1 MNPTMRAIR
10 YHEYGV
16 SRKLVLETIPR
27 SEPGAGEVLARVEFA
42 GVNPIDW
49 KLRSGLYKDFMPVK
63 FPSVSGKDFAG
74 TVEALGSGVSGFS
87 VGQRV
92 FGSANGT
99 YAEFVVAKAS
109 SIAPIPD
116 ALSFEQAASV
126 PLGALTAW
134 HVVEEAG
141 ITAGSSVI
149 VVGAAGGVGMFAVQ
163 FARLK
168 GAAVTG
174 LASAKNLAFVESL
187 GAEAVDYAT
196 AAPASL
202 AGKADLV
209 IDTAGGTALEDAYSL
224 VRRGGTLLSTAGT
237 PNAQRAAEAGIAARA
252 AGNKGSG
259 PLAQIA
265 ELLGSGKL
273 VTAVGPIFDLADA
286 GSAQDLSQT
295 GHGRGRIL
303 LKVQE

>member
-1 MNPTMRAIR
+1 MSRTMRAIR
-10 YHEYGV
+10 FHEYGV

-27 SEPGAGEVLARVEFA
+27 SEPGTGEVLVRVEFA

-63 FPSVSGKDFAG
+63 FPSVPGKDFAG
-74 TVEALGSGVSGFS
+74 TIEALGSDVSGFS

-99 YAEFVVAKAS
+99 YAEFAVAKVA
-109 SIAPIPD
+109 SIAAIPEQ
-116 ALSFEQAASV
+116 LSFEQAASV

-141 ITAGSSVI
+141 IVAGSTVI

-168 GAAVTG
+168 GGSVIG
-174 LASAKNLAFVESL
+174 LASAKNLAFVRGL

-196 AAPASL
+196 AAAAAL

-209 IDTAGGTALEDAYSL
+209 IDTAGGAALESAYAL
-224 VRRGGTLLSTAGT
+224 VKKGGTLLTTAGM
-237 PNAQRAAEAGIAARA
+237 PDLQRAAQAGIAARA
-252 AGNKGSG
+252 AGNKGSE
-259 PLAQIA
+259 PLARIA
-265 ELLGSGKL
+265 EFLGARKL
-273 VTAVGPIFDLADA
+273 VTEVGPIFELQDA
-286 GSAQDLSQT
+286 GAAQDLSQT